1 MILVFDASAL
11 IALLKEESGA
21 EVVQTLIDDSAN
33 ESFAH
38 AINLCEVYY
47 DCLREFGS
55 DAANEVVEKLL
66 STSLVSRDDMDAAFW
81 QQAGTHKAHLRR
93 ISLADCFCASL
104 AERLGAV
111 VITADRREFEPVATS
126 LSCGVQF
133 IR

>member
-11 IALLKEESGA
+11 IALLKDETGA
-21 EVVQTLIDDSAN
+21 ELVQSLIDDSAN

-55 DAANEVVEKLL
+55 DTANEVVDKLL
-66 STSLVSRDDMDAAFW
+66 STSLVLRDDMDPDFW
-81 QQAGTHKAHLRR
+81 QRAGRHKAHLRR

-104 AERLGAV
+104 AERLSAEV
-111 VITADRREFEPVATS
+111 VTADRREFEPLVEQMD
-126 LSCGVQF
+126 CNIRF